1 MDYYNEEDCISA
13 LATPWA
19 PSAIAVIRMSGKGSI
34 EKAAALFSPGNLNE
48 WKTGRIGRGVLKG
61 GDGRDIDEVMA
72 AVYRE
77 PVSYTG
83 QDSVEFF
90 CHGSLP
96 VIKSVLEELK
106 NRGFRDALP
115 GEFTLRAFLNG
126 KKDLTESEAV
136 NELVKAKTKRAGKFA
151 FSRLR
156 GDIRNI
162 IEDNKKKLIKILG
175 DVEIQ
180 LDYPEDEV
188 EGRYPDGNELGI
200 LRDSLDRLAG
210 SYAAG
215 RLYQEGAVI
224 TIGGRTNAGK
234 SSLFNRL
241 LKEDR
246 AIVSPEH
253 GTTRDY
259 LDAWITVNGIPVRL
273 VDTAGLRKGE
283 GGIEI
288 EGIRRSRELIAASD
302 GIIYVLDSEQ
312 GMTGEDREFLEEH
325 RKKDSVL
332 AVWNKVDLFPAAET
346 DSYVRISAKTGK
358 GFEEL
363 EKRLAQM
370 IMETAG
376 GSDPGGSPV
385 IDSLRQKELLDRA
398 VSALDRA
405 ARGIGKAVSLDLLSL
420 DLRDALDSL
429 GEITGEVSSA
439 DILEDIFS
447 RFCVGK

>member
-1 MDYYNEEDCISA
+1 MNYFNDEDCITA

-19 PSAIAVIRMSGKGSI
+19 PSAVAVIRMSGKGSI
-34 EKAAALFSPGNLNE
+34 TRAAALFSPGNLNE
-48 WKTGRIGRGVLKG
+48 WKTNRIGRGVIRDR
-61 GDGRDIDEVMA
+61 DGQDIDEVMA
-72 AVYRE
+72 AVYRK
-77 PVSYTG
+77 PKSYTG

-96 VIKSVLEELK
+96 VIESVLTELK
-106 NRGFRDALP
+106 NQGFRDALP

-136 NELVKAKTKRAGKFA
+136 NELIQAKTKRAGKYA
-151 FSRLR
+151 FSRLN
-156 GDIRNI
+156 GDIRSI
-162 IEDNKKKLIKILG
+162 IEDNKKELIKILG

-188 EGRYPDGNELGI
+188 AGGYPDLGELDT
-200 LRDSLDRLAG
+200 LKKRLARLAE

-215 RLYQEGAVI
+215 RLYQEGSVI

-259 LDAWITVNGIPVRL
+259 LDAWITVKGIPVRI
-273 VDTAGLRKGE
+273 VDTAGLRKGA
-283 GGIEI
+283 GHIEI

-302 GIIYVLDSEQ
+302 GIIYVLDAET
-312 GMTGEDREFLEEH
+312 GMTDEDREFLRQH
-325 RKKDSVL
+325 RDSSVL
-332 AVWNKVDLFPAAET
+332 SVWNKVDRFAVDET
-346 DSYVRISAKTGK
+346 DSFTRISAVTGK
-358 GFEEL
+358 GLEEL
-363 EKRLAQM
+363 EKKLAEM
-370 IMETAG
+370 IMEGAG
-376 GSDPGGSPV
+376 GSDPGGNPV
-385 IDSLRQKELLDRA
+385 IDSLRQKTLLDRA
-398 VSALDRA
+398 VLALERA
-405 ARGIGKAVSLDLLSL
+405 GKGIEEEVSLDLLSL
-420 DLRDALDSL
+420 DLREALDSL

-439 DILEDIFS
+439 DVLEDIFS